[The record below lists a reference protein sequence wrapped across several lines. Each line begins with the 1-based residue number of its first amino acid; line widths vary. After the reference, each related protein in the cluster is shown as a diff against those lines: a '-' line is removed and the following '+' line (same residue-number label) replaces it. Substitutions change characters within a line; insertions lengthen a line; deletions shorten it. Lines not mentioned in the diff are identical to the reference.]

1 MNKLV
6 DENGL
11 LNTEDLIMNTP
22 SFQKI
27 IEDQVITREEIQEQ
41 SQRVVQ
47 ILQEIEKKCNNEQ
60 IELVR
65 TLLAEVSVFV
75 AICNKQKFEYK

>member
-47 ILQEIEKKCNNEQ
+47 ILQEIEKNILTMWRNNRHLIWQ
-60 IELVR
+60 R
-65 TLLAEVSVFV
+65 TEMVITA
-75 AICNKQKFEYK
+75 